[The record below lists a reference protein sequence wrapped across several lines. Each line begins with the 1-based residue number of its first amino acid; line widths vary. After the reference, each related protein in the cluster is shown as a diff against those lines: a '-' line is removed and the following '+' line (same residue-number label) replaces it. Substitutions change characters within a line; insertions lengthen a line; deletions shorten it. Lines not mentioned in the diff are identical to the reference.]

1 MLVNE
6 LIQML
11 CDDTDTLITILMEK
25 RSTLTDERERLNL
38 RILNLNKVLRIA
50 FDVKSRCARN
60 EREIGELHE
69 ELDDV
74 GEDGE
79 LDLTDLYMLTAHH
92 DYDAEELDD
101 PYNKRNA

>member
-69 ELDDV
+69 ELEQSS
-74 GEDGE
+74 GGE
-79 LDLTDLYMLTAHH
+79 LDLTDLYRLS
-92 DYDAEELDD
+92 DINDPDARELDD
-101 PYNKRNA
+101 PYNNRND